1 MGKVHELHKFL
12 DIRVDY
18 VFKKLFEHMHIQRLL
33 IPFFERNPKED
44 HTLKKLEVELEL
56 GNTEI
61 QIVNPKGNMVWLDI
75 LARLENGKWRQD

>member
-33 IPFFERNPKED
+33 IPFF
-44 HTLKKLEVELEL
+44 
-56 GNTEI
+56 
-61 QIVNPKGNMVWLDI
+61 
-75 LARLENGKWRQD
+75 

>member
-1 MGKVHELHKFL
+1 M
-12 DIRVDY
+12 
-18 VFKKLFEHMHIQRLL
+18 
-33 IPFFERNPKED
+33 
-44 HTLKKLEVELEL
+44 KLEVELELEL